1 MTDRDGHRANQ
12 AHSEAPDAPRVASP
26 AARVRALAMQM
37 RDRCLRLD
45 ELSGSISARIHE
57 EDPAPLVALLAQRE
71 PLVSDL
77 ARMGD
82 ELAAILDD
90 PASARALGQAE
101 HTQIRDRLGQL
112 GQVMQRIRE
121 RDKQAR
127 AELQRRRDELA
138 KRLATVNTASGA
150 SRAYSGSNRPMN
162 PTVQDSRG

>member
-1 MTDRDGHRANQ
+1 MTDRDGIGRTPANRPANPQ
-12 AHSEAPDAPRVASP
+12 GVSP

-45 ELSGSISARIHE
+45 ELSGSISAHIHE
-57 EDPAPLVALLAQRE
+57 DDPAPLVALLAQRE
-71 PLVSDL
+71 PLVGDL
-77 ARMGD
+77 ARFGD
-82 ELAAILDD
+82 ELSAILDD
-90 PASARALGQAE
+90 PDSARALGQEE

-112 GQVMQRIRE
+112 GQVMERIRE

-138 KRLATVNTASGA
+138 RRLATVNVANGA
-150 SRAYSGSNRPMN
+150 SRAYAGSNRPMN

>member
-1 MTDRDGHRANQ
+1 MTERDGHHAKP
-12 AHSEAPDAPRVASP
+12 AHAPAGPQGVSP
-26 AARVRALAMQM
+26 AARVRALALQM

-57 EDPAPLVALLAQRE
+57 DDPAPLVALLAQRE
-71 PLVSDL
+71 PLVTDL
-77 ARMGD
+77 ARFGD

-90 PASARALGQAE
+90 PASARVLGQVE
-101 HTQIRDRLGQL
+101 HAQIRDRLGQL
-112 GQVMQRIRE
+112 GEVMERIRE

-127 AELQRRRDELA
+127 AELQRRRDDLA
-138 KRLATVNTASGA
+138 RRLATVNVASGA